1 MVHTV
6 RKEFFCVVV
15 SVQEL
20 MTNVLTTR
28 AEVIFRVKWTA
39 DTHAGLL
46 TLKMRVSIRMSVP
59 PTIVPLRTN
68 LARTIVLG
76 RLPVVVTCS
85 YARVKAVNT
94 VVLDVFVF
102 STAGK
107 LFFNQLSTPEKS
119 GRLNTSVQPFD
130 F

>member
-1 MVHTV
+1 ML
-6 RKEFFCVVV
+6 V

-46 TLKMRVSIRMSVP
+46 TLKMRVSTRMSVP
-59 PTIVPLRTN
+59 PTIVN
-68 LARTIVLG
+68 LARTITLG
-76 RLPVVVTCS
+76 KPPVVVPCS

-102 STAGK
+102 ST
-107 LFFNQLSTPEKS
+107 T
-119 GRLNTSVQPFD
+119 
-130 F
+130 